1 MQLVNE
7 TNVAVNY
14 WITASNG
21 QADCGEIAVD
31 GLVDLP
37 SYDNLQ
43 NVTVSFL
50 PVGGAADFSIT
61 WDATQTDEQTQLQ
74 LVAE

>member
-7 TNVAVNY
+7 TGVAVNY

-21 QADCGEIAVD
+21 QADCGQIDVD
-31 GLVDLP
+31 GLVELP
-37 SYDNLQ
+37 GYDHLQ

-50 PVGGAADFSIT
+50 PANGDSYFATT
-61 WDATQTDEQTQLQ
+61 WDATQTGQQTELA
-74 LVAE
+74 LVVE